1 MNVWLLWREGCRSR
15 VYVFAYRG
23 VMIVQVVAFEEMAVA
38 VGTVVVIAAAAAV
51 AAFVTLDRL
60 ARIRP

>member
-1 MNVWLLWREGCRSR
+1 
-15 VYVFAYRG
+15 
-23 VMIVQVVAFEEMAVA
+23 MIVQVVAFEEMAVA
-38 VGTVVVIAAAAAV
+38 VGTVVVIAAAAAAV